1 MNESDSLSSDFE
13 KYWKLVSSSSSWTLP
28 KEPWWNDQHSNKETN
43 DQEFISVNNILS
55 IVCDEYLDLGRKTR
69 GKTQCVAFCSPV
81 LKTVGEEA
89 DFSYIA
95 TEINGYIDADEIEST
110 TCAILD
116 KISIISKRKREEYNE
131 NRKRKLQAIELRPLS
146 IVSND
151 IKESVV
157 PSHQKPIANHK
168 EKELHK
174 EEIII
179 IEDND
184 ENSKTEF
191 KSSANTKIETLEE
204 EPITKSSKKIA
215 LRINSKQATTSYS
228 ANQSISKPME
238 KTKASNI
245 HEEKPIRKFTSVSIN
260 NPLVSN
266 KKTQYQNLTKETD
279 DTYKKGMNPSEALSR
294 FITST
299 SSGVKTNKDTKTE
312 SNSFICPLC
321 LSSFARYESMKKHLT
336 TCTATDFEE

>member
-1 MNESDSLSSDFE
+1 MKESDSSSDFE

-43 DQEFISVNNILS
+43 NQELISVNNILS
-55 IVCDEYLDLGRKTR
+55 IVCDEYLDLRRKTR
-69 GKTQCVAFCSPV
+69 GKTQSVAFCSPM
-81 LKTVGEEA
+81 LKTVVEEA

-95 TEINGYIDADEIEST
+95 TEMNGYIDADEIEST

-116 KISIISKRKREEYNE
+116 KISIINKRKREEYNE

-191 KSSANTKIETLEE
+191 KSSTNTKIETLEE
-204 EPITKSSKKIA
+204 EPIAKSSKKIA
-215 LRINSKQATTSYS
+215 LRINSKQAS
-228 ANQSISKPME
+228 NQSISKPMK

-245 HEEKPIRKFTSVSIN
+245 HEEKHIRKFTPVSIN

-266 KKTQYQNLTKETD
+266 KKTQYQNLAKETD
-279 DTYKKGMNPSEALSR
+279 DTYKKAMNPSETLSR
-294 FITST
+294 IITST

-321 LSSFARYESMKKHLT
+321 LSSFPRYESMKKHLT
-336 TCTATDFEE
+336 TCTAAGFEE